1 MLIARL
7 GLATSV
13 TVLFFWN
20 NHGKMLCD
28 GAFGA
33 IQSRLRKRQ
42 IASPSDVMAAADEMK
57 NNAQDGP
64 RGDTGLVLLPHAF
77 VNLQGWLA
85 GQYYSSGVMSRRH
98 NPHIFHHCSKPL
110 TIFPERTMGIC
121 VGDGGDTIATNLR
134 AELARWAHPG
144 ALGSPEQFEEER
156 VSHYVAVRSSPWDGS
171 PHNTCGRRQA

>member
-1 MLIARL
+1 MMHLLRLLNGEQSVALVFDCGGTGYNAVAAQLCMLIARL

-64 RGDTGLVLLPHAF
+64 RGDTT
-77 VNLQGWLA
+77 
-85 GQYYSSGVMSRRH
+85 GVC
-98 NPHIFHHCSKPL
+98 PP
-110 TIFPERTMGIC
+110 
-121 VGDGGDTIATNLR
+121 
-134 AELARWAHPG
+134 
-144 ALGSPEQFEEER
+144 Q
-156 VSHYVAVRSSPWDGS
+156 
-171 PHNTCGRRQA
+171 